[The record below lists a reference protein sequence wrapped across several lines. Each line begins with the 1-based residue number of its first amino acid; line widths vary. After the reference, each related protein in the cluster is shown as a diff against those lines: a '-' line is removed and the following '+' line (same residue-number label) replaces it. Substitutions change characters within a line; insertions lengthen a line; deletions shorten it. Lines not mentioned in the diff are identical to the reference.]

1 MVDAVAQITK
11 SGYVFLLNRD
21 TGEPL
26 FPVEER
32 KVMKSDLI
40 GEETWETQPF
50 PLKPPPFSRQ
60 RFTENE
66 ITNISEESY
75 EYV

>member
-1 MVDAVAQITK
+1 MIYAVAQITK

-40 GEETWETQPF
+40 GEEAWETKPF
-50 PLKPPPFSRQ
+50 QLKPPPFSRQ
-60 RFTENE
+60 RFTKNE
-66 ITNISEESY
+66 IKST
-75 EYV
+75 